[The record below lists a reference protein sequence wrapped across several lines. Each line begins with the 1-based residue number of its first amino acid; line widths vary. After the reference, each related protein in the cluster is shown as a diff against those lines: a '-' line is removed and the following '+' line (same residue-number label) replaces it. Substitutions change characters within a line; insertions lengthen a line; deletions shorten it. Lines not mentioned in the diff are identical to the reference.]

1 VICELL
7 VFSFDFC
14 GKLAQK
20 VLGALH
26 VRRLDKTLSPSAVEV
41 PDRWGLFCPS
51 NVELYIAWSDVR
63 KLICVVVVQI
73 VVNLLVFL
81 LVRLNQ
87 LFAD

>member
-1 VICELL
+1 MICELL

-20 VLGALH
+20 VLGALY
-26 VRRLDKTLSPSAVEV
+26 VRSLDKTLSPSAVEV
-41 PDRWGLFCPS
+41 PYRWCLFCPS
-51 NVELYIAWSDVR
+51 NVELNIGWSNVG

-81 LVRLNQ
+81 LVGFDKFL
-87 LFAD
+87 AD